1 MIMRKLV
8 FAFMACL
15 FLMACGD
22 DDTGDCPDNR
32 AANETTIIEYLDAN
46 SIQGAE
52 RTSTGLYFTVDQ
64 EGNGTF
70 PTVADDIVIL
80 YNGYTVDGTV
90 FDQRLNEPI
99 QFALRS
105 LIQGWQEG
113 IPKFSEGGRGKL
125 FIPAHLAY
133 GCGSPSNNG
142 VIIFE
147 IQLLEV
153 R

>member
-1 MIMRKLV
+1 MRKLV
-8 FAFMACL
+8 FTLMTCL
-15 FLMACGD
+15 FFIACGD
-22 DDTGDCPDNR
+22 DDSSDCPDNK

-46 SIQGAE
+46 NIQGAE
-52 RTSTGLYFTVDQ
+52 RTSSGLYFVVDQ

-70 PTVADDIVIL
+70 PTISNGVVIL
-80 YNGYTVDGTV
+80 YRGFNSDGVV
-90 FDQRLNEPI
+90 FEDRNSDPQT
-99 QFALRS
+99 FALSS

-133 GCGSPSNNG
+133 NCGSPSNNG

-153 R
+153 L